1 MRRLWLLSYDIAC
14 DRRRREV
21 VKCLEKKGDR
31 VQESVF
37 ELYLRYDEVVVLRR
51 DLETLI
57 DTSADKCALFPLCR
71 WCQEKVAIVGRG
83 RRSTQ
88 PQSWVV

>member
-14 DRRRREV
+14 NHRRREV
-21 VKCLEKKGDR
+21 VKCLEEKGDR

-37 ELYLRYDEVVVLRR
+37 ELFLRYDEMRTLRAS
-51 DLETLI
+51 LEAII
-57 DTSADKCALFPLCR
+57 DDRIDKCAFFPICHR
-71 WCQEKVAIVGRG
+71 CQEKVVVNGYG